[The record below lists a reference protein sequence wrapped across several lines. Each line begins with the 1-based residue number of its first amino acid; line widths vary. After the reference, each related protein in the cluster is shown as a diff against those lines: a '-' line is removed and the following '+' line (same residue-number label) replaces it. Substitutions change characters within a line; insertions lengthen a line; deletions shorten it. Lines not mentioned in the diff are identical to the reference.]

1 MSKAQGVILC
11 TRDGRPLSESR
22 MFSASGELNANDKR
36 DAFAQQSNLMN
47 MLRKGEIIQADA
59 EILSMSSEQ
68 RDERRRDRN
77 AMFHEAVSDATGQK
91 WASLGSS
98 VVGKI
103 ENQMERAGL
112 MRSVLMNGGVLRMGE
127 AAQWRLK
134 DNVCGAVVASGPT
147 NVGYQVLRGKVF
159 NPQEFEMLA
168 NVRVR
173 RLDMYQVGGDLL
185 DEAQSDVKS
194 SLVTGEDRLL
204 IKALDETV
212 GKVHPITYLHGLLA
226 PENLSAMRDNL
237 DSYNIPVAATMLSS
251 DFWTD
256 IVGSEVWMQALE
268 PVTKYELITTGRLA
282 SLLGMDLITDGFR
295 DPTQRVLNR
304 GTIYTLG
311 QPEYLGGYTTRGGA
325 TVQATD
331 GANEGNTDKGWLISQ
346 VQTMLIGN
354 VKSVVK
360 AVRQ

>member
-11 TRDGRPLSESR
+11 TRDGKPLSENR

-36 DAFAQQSNLMN
+36 DAFAQQRQLLN
-47 MLRKGEIIQADA
+47 MVQRGDIVQADA
-59 EILSMSSEQ
+59 EILSMSSQ
-68 RDERRRDRN
+68 EREARRHERN
-77 AMFHEAVSDATGQK
+77 ALFHEAASDPTAQK
-91 WASLGSS
+91 WASLGSNI
-98 VVGKI
+98 VGKI

-112 MRSVLMNGGVLRMGE
+112 MRSVLMNGGTLRIGE

-134 DNVCGAVVASGPT
+134 ENVCSAVVASGPT

-173 RLDMYQVGGDLL
+173 KLDMYQVGGDLL
-185 DEAQSDVKS
+185 DEAQADVKTA
-194 SLVTGEDRLL
+194 LVTGEDRLL
-204 IKALDETV
+204 IQALDATV
-212 GKVHPITYLHGLLA
+212 GKVHPITYLHGALA
-226 PENLSAMRDNL
+226 PDNLSSLRDSL
-237 DSYNIPVAATMLSS
+237 DSYGIPVAATLLSS

-256 IVGSEVWMQALE
+256 IVGSDVWMQALE

-295 DPTQRVLNR
+295 DPTQRVMSR
-304 GTIYTLG
+304 GSIYTLG

-346 VQTMLIGN
+346 VQSLLIGN
-354 VKSVVK
+354 VKSVAK